1 MTSKGVPLSF
11 RDEAKAAS
19 KHVIRVHCLVQTIL
33 DKIPADERD
42 EVAEAIDDLELTG
55 TAIARTILNRYGLTI
70 SHHVINRHRRRL
82 YGNGCR
88 CE

>member
-1 MTSKGVPLSF
+1 MSF

-19 KHVIRVHCLVQTIL
+19 THVIRVPCLVQTIL
-33 DKIPADERD
+33 EKIPEAERG

-55 TAIARTILNRYGLTI
+55 TGIARTILNRYGLTI

-88 CE
+88 CD